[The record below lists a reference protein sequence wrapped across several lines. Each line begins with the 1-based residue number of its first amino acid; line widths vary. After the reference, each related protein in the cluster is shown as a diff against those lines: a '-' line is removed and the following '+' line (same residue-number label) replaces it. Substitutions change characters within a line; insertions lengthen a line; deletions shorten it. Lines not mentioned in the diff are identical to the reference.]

1 MSSIKKRK
9 KKKVVEPPKM
19 SMYDSIPDDI
29 KISFGKFYV
38 YSMLYVLFFGLLYP
52 YVIMFYLNKIFT
64 VILFILLILL
74 YGYIV
79 YDTKKKTGKF
89 ISTMYFFLIMLV
101 VLSISLSII
110 KLVF

>member
-89 ISTMYFFLIMLV
+89 ISTMFFFLIMLV